1 MPSLL
6 PVLLTILVAML
17 NGTTYHQV
25 NPLTNN
31 YGIYTYPINYAV
43 IYNHLIGSGTYILII
58 APGTY
63 YSVSAYGPGPMG
75 IYLRSNNNVLLL
87 VLSSQGYEELR
98 VGTTAKPLFAY
109 YGQVLNIT
117 IELPSGEYY
126 IVVINNGSLT
136 AQAILAI
143 TRHYSTPFI
152 NAPIGIVDYGLAP
165 SQLGYI
171 PYSYTTGE
179 FIGEAKIMS
188 ASVQSLTNC
197 SSLPPNSFSLQL
209 NAVLEMMIN
218 NQTQYYWVQDVLI
231 IDPMD
236 DLMAPL
242 VNVWNM
248 SSTELVMNPLF
259 IVGRGSVMNNE
270 VYAYMGNWVQ
280 YEAPLTVNLTITSN
294 KTIDGF
300 PEVLLGYSMNGV
312 NTLVDNVTFL
322 ITPSWGPYLVV
333 NGSEY
338 SPLGYL
344 IDTEFVIS
352 GPGCGA
358 MVLTNELNATLSL
371 YYQGLNGDL
380 LPVPSAW
387 SFGSDTGET
396 IINARAYAIAPGTVG
411 ITTGDEYLGPLNN
424 ADYLAFLILS
434 NYLVNNQSIVSTV
447 LPLPIDSRVIITTPR
462 NIYLGNNTLLSLAG
476 LLINDEYVN
485 STEFSLIMNQSYVVN
500 YLWVKYYRLD
510 IIDEANILTNLS
522 GWYNEDSIVNITVPY
537 TIIYF
542 SNNTRLI
549 FTGFT
554 TNATH
559 YVITNNT
566 LILLMD
572 RPVMAIINWI
582 REYNASLILYTANG
596 SYIGIKNLG
605 WIKYGEEITNVSING
620 FIYGLRSPLVI
631 SGANNTA
638 VLNAEYMEL
647 SIRDS
652 LGLPEPFTQVI
663 IKCGDQELRS
673 VTNSYGVTQELLIP
687 ISVMCIA
694 EAPQIGY
701 YSIALILAVI
711 LTMVLTAV
719 RLMRRH

>member
-1 MPSLL
+1 VLNPLILL
-6 PVLLTILVAML
+6 AILVAMP
-17 NGTTYHQV
+17 NSTAYQQV
-25 NPLTNN
+25 NPLINN
-31 YGIYTYPINYAV
+31 YGVYTYPINYAV
-43 IYNHLIGSGTYILII
+43 IYNHVIGSGTYMMTI

-63 YSVSAYGPGPMG
+63 YSVSIYGPGPLG
-75 IYLRSNNNVLLL
+75 LYLTSNTNVLTLIL
-87 VLSSQGYEELR
+87 NSQGLNELKTGAT
-98 VGTTAKPLFAY
+98 VKPLFTY
-109 YGQVLNIT
+109 YGQVLNAT

-126 IVVINNGSLT
+126 IVVINNGSST
-136 AQAILAI
+136 AQVMLVT
-143 TRHYSTPFI
+143 TRGYPTPI
-152 NAPIGIVDYGLAP
+152 VNAPIGIVDYGLMP
-165 SQLGYI
+165 SQVGYI
-171 PYSYTTGE
+171 PYSYTTSE
-179 FIGEAKIMS
+179 FLGEARILS
-188 ASVQSLTNC
+188 ANVQPITNC
-197 SSLPPNSFSLQL
+197 SSLPPGSFSLQL
-209 NAVLEMMIN
+209 NAVLEMVIN
-218 NQTQYYWVQDVLI
+218 NQTQYYWVQNVLI
-231 IDPMD
+231 IDPTY

-248 SSTELVMNPLF
+248 SSTNLTMNPLF
-259 IVGRGSVMNNE
+259 IIGHGSVMNNE
-270 VYAYMGNWVQ
+270 VYAYMGNWTP
-280 YEAPLTVNLTITSN
+280 YEPPLMINLTIITN
-294 KTIDGF
+294 RTVNGF
-300 PEVLLGYSMNGV
+300 PEVLIGYSMDGV
-312 NTLVDNVTFL
+312 NTPVDNVTFL
-322 ITPSWGPYLVV
+322 MSPSWGPYLVV

-338 SPLGYL
+338 SPSGYL
-344 IDTEFVIS
+344 IDVEFVIG

-358 MVLTNELNATLSL
+358 MVRANGLNATLSL
-371 YYQGLNGDL
+371 YYKGPGGEL

-387 SFGSDTGET
+387 SLGSDTGET
-396 IINARAYAIAPGTVG
+396 IANARAYAVSPGTVG
-411 ITTGDEYLGPLNN
+411 ITVGGEYLGPLSN
-424 ADYLAFLILS
+424 ANYLAFLILS
-434 NYLVNNQSIVSTV
+434 NYLFNNQSMTTV
-447 LPLPIDSRVIITTPR
+447 EIPLPINSRVILTTQHSV
-462 NIYLGNNTLLSLAG
+462 YLGNNTLLRLAG
-476 LLINDEYVN
+476 FTVNNMYIN
-485 STEFSLIMNQSYVVN
+485 STELGLTMNQSYIVN
-500 YLWVKYYRLD
+500 YLWVRYYRLD

-596 SYIGIKNLG
+596 SYIGTKNLG